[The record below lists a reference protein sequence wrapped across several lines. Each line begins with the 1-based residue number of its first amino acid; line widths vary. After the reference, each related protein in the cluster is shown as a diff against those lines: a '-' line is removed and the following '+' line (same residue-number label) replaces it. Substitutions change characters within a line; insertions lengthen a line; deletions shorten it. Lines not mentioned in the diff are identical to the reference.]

1 MPLVPQP
8 FRVVEIFAGDAKISK
23 SMQYAE
29 ISTAQRAVKMGTK
42 TWNRTRKAFDLL
54 TSEGLACF
62 GCTMVLFTSGK
73 IQPKHDNPKVTAAL
87 CRLAVWTLMNVEYGN
102 FLCWIALVCSSF
114 NAVNVATSGR
124 TPATPWGRTF
134 LPYVAAP

>member
-29 ISTAQRAVKMGTK
+29 ISTAQMDVKMGTQ

-62 GCTMVLFTSGK
+62 WL
-73 IQPKHDNPKVTAAL
+73 HDGAFYIWKNSAET
-87 CRLAVWTLMNVEYGN
+87 
-102 FLCWIALVCSSF
+102 
-114 NAVNVATSGR
+114 
-124 TPATPWGRTF
+124 
-134 LPYVAAP
+134 